1 MRVKIR
7 LADVP
12 EFAWKEHHE
21 DQVKVYSKLTEFAFE
36 ALKTPLIQEWLER
49 FAEKLHIQNVEV
61 RLNRMPHHEAKLLPV
76 EWRRR
81 EVFKPIGTF
90 GRSSKKRAFIEIYP
104 LPHFINKTS
113 KPHIRPSLR
122 GEIPASPPCTFIFH
136 TIAGNSLTIKN
147 FARSRHSGNSHRTNL
162 THNITSPL
170 LIDKELALPTFL
182 PFSPSS
188 KSSTTWLKG

>member
-12 EFAWKEHHE
+12 DFAWKEYHE
-21 DQVKVYSKLTEFAFE
+21 DQVRVYTKLTEFAFE
-36 ALKTPLIQEWLER
+36 ALKIPLIQEWLES
-49 FAEKLHIQNVEV
+49 FAEKLDIQNVEI
-61 RLNRMPHHEAKLLPV
+61 RLNRLPHHEARLFPV

-104 LPHFINKTS
+104 LPYFISKTS

-122 GEIPASPPCTFIFH
+122 GEILEALG
-136 TIAGNSLTIKN
+136 TIIHEMLHQAGIWDEGEAKRLTEIHYNGLIQTNETRFDQAIK
-147 FARSRHSGNSHRTNL
+147 
-162 THNITSPL
+162 PL
-170 LIDKELALPTFL
+170 LRKWRREIAKLGL
-182 PFSPSS
+182 
-188 KSSTTWLKG
+188 